1 MEAGVKANKVNL
13 TVPAKPDLGIHAR
26 LRLCVDYVPTIMFN
40 ALNQFLI
47 LMPDNLAGR
56 AKSSIIRLCYKKRFR
71 LGKGDSSKKEKS
83 RLFISRIFNH

>member
-1 MEAGVKANKVNL
+1 MAGVKANKVSL

-26 LRLCVDYVPTIMFN
+26 LRLCVDYVSTIMFN

-56 AKSSIIRLCYKKRFR
+56 AKSSITRLCYKKDFDWA
-71 LGKGDSSKKEKS
+71 KETAAKKKADCSSAEF
-83 RLFISRIFNH
+83 LTIE